1 MRGVLDGGR
10 YEILFADG
18 GSDPGLPR
26 GGWIRTK
33 TRKCGKMLNIDSYPM
48 IVNPAMRRRAEEE
61 RIRRKTGPAQE
72 RLNEENSRKRF
83 VDLLDSNFGERDVSI
98 TLTYDYGMVDYG
110 MSNYRDRERELAE
123 KHIPEDGDA
132 VKRDM
137 QNFIRRVKNRIKKRG
152 GDPGTLKYMWVIEEG
167 REPRDEDPRPN
178 VQKYHLHM
186 VMGADA
192 IADRR
197 LDREEIE
204 SLWGWGLTRVDRI
217 QPDNNGLKRLGQY
230 LTKQRRR
237 RRRWGRS
244 RGLKEP
250 VVRIAD
256 RKISARR
263 QERIAREIE
272 TAAREIYER
281 LYPGYVLVERPR
293 VRYSD
298 FVPGAYISAR
308 MRRRD

>member
-1 MRGVLDGGR
+1 M
-10 YEILFADG
+10 
-18 GSDPGLPR
+18 
-26 GGWIRTK
+26 
-33 TRKCGKMLNIDSYPM
+33 
-48 IVNPAMRRRAEEE
+48 
-61 RIRRKTGPAQE
+61 
-72 RLNEENSRKRF
+72 
-83 VDLLDSNFGERDVSI
+83 
-98 TLTYDYGMVDYG
+98 
-110 MSNYRDRERELAE
+110 
-123 KHIPEDGDA
+123 
-132 VKRDM
+132 
-137 QNFIRRVKNRIKKRG
+137 
-152 GDPGTLKYMWVIEEG
+152 
-167 REPRDEDPRPN
+167 
-178 VQKYHLHM
+178 
-186 VMGADA
+186 
-192 IADRR
+192 
-197 LDREEIE
+197 
-204 SLWGWGLTRVDRI
+204 DRI

-256 RKISARR
+256 RKISPRR

-281 LYPGYVLVERPR
+281 LYAGYVLVERPR